1 MTCKFSSTCLKF
13 SPALL
18 FLLIFQLS
26 FAQGNK
32 KNPKEVGID
41 KYSEL
46 DELVKKNA
54 KALGSDIVS
63 MVWTDTLVYK
73 RELGE
78 FDARTVVP
86 VESASKWLTAALVM
100 KLVDE
105 GKISLDDKVGKYI
118 PIYDT
123 YGKSYI
129 TIRHCLSHFTGIQA
143 GTKMF
148 EKKKFGSLKDEVESY
163 AKKEIQTN
171 PGTEFR
177 YNDIGFNIAG
187 YIVEMVSKKK
197 FDMLAKQKL
206 FNPLGMRK
214 TTFSTLDGSAADP
227 SRGAQSTAEEYLRF
241 LKMLLN
247 NGNFN
252 GQQFLSEASI
262 KELRKITS
270 NASTIE
276 TSPRTMQTMGY
287 ALGAWVVDEGKDGEA
302 NALASAGI
310 SGTFPMVDWCR
321 GYAFLVVTK
330 DPSGEQKK
338 EPYVELKEA
347 LDEKFVS
354 KCK

>member
-13 SPALL
+13 SPFLF
-18 FLLIFQLS
+18 FLLVFQFS
-26 FAQGNK
+26 FGQTNK
-32 KNPKEVGID
+32 KNPKEVGIENF
-41 KYSEL
+41 SEL
-46 DELVKKNA
+46 DGLVKKHA
-54 KALGSDIVS
+54 KALGSDIVV
-63 MVWTDTLVYK
+63 MAWTDTLVYK

-78 FDARTVVP
+78 FDARTLVP
-86 VESASKWLTAALVM
+86 VEGASKWLTAALVM
-100 KLVDE
+100 KMVEE
-105 GKISLDDKVGKYI
+105 GKISLDDKISKYI
-118 PIYDT
+118 PIYET

-129 TIRHCLSHFTGIQA
+129 TIRHCLSHFTGIMA
-143 GTKMF
+143 SNKMF
-148 EKKKFGSLKDEVESY
+148 EKKKFESLKEEVESY

-177 YNDIGFNIAG
+177 YNEIGFNIAG
-187 YIVEMVSKKK
+187 YIVELVSKKK
-197 FDMLAKQKL
+197 FDMLIKQKL

-214 TTFSTLDGSAADP
+214 TTFSNLDGSAADP
-227 SRGAQSTAEEYLRF
+227 SRGAQSTSEEYLRF

-247 NGNFN
+247 NGKYN

-262 KELRKITS
+262 KELRRITS
-270 NASTIE
+270 SSSTLE

-310 SGTFPMVDWCR
+310 SGTFPMIDWCR

-347 LDEKFVS
+347 LDGKFVS